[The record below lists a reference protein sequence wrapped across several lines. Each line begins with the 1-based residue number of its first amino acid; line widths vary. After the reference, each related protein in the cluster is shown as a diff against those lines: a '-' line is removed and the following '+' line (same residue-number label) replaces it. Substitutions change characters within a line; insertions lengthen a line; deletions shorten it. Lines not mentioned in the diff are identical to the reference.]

1 MWRYDSI
8 QFREFK
14 HRINTEKLYFLTS
27 EKNGTDTKE
36 DILVAIDINL
46 INMVNAFT
54 NLVTDF
60 IFSKIFE
67 ILAIEDKS

>member
-27 EKNGTDTKE
+27 EKNSTDTKE
-36 DILVAIDINL
+36 DIFVAIDINL

>member
-1 MWRYDSI
+1 MRRYDSI

-14 HRINTEKLYFLTS
+14 HRINTEKLCFLTS
-27 EKNGTDTKE
+27 EKNSTDTKE

>member
-27 EKNGTDTKE
+27 EKNSTDTKE

-46 INMVNAFT
+46 INMVTAFT

>member
-1 MWRYDSI
+1 MRRYDSI
-8 QFREFK
+8 KFREFK

-27 EKNGTDTKE
+27 EKNSTDTKE

>member
-1 MWRYDSI
+1 MRRYDSI

-27 EKNGTDTKE
+27 EKNSTDTKE

>member
-1 MWRYDSI
+1 MWRYNSI

-27 EKNGTDTKE
+27 EKNSTDTKE

-67 ILAIEDKS
+67 IFAIEDKS

>member
-27 EKNGTDTKE
+27 EKNSTDTKE

>member
-1 MWRYDSI
+1 MWRYNSI

-27 EKNGTDTKE
+27 EKNSTDTKE

>member
-1 MWRYDSI
+1 MRRYDSI

-27 EKNGTDTKE
+27 EKNSTDTKE
-36 DILVAIDINL
+36 DILVAIDINS

-67 ILAIEDKS
+67 IFAIEDKS